1 MAQIVYSLVLIAP
14 SPLERLIIDSIG
26 REVPIIVLSP
36 EALPSQISSKLS
48 GFRPPD
54 VPCLKDGLFHSPE
67 TIGRLRIEAAERFM
81 HWREVER
88 VVDGVVHHRTDD
100 TEYIS
105 SRHRPRAGWDK
116 EKWERDWMENLSKDV
131 YVALQ
136 HRRQNEP
143 HQRSP
148 LVPNFYEE
156 DDADRSHSVTPSE
169 SERIERPAS
178 PAPFPP
184 NLLPHS
190 QPFDPLHLPSLL
202 LFTVSILGP
211 LKNRVLDGIKAM
223 ARGYLDDDHPRRGL
237 QARMEQAGRAER
249 KAMRMIALGGLVTAG
264 FAVGV
269 GVGAAWN
276 GPK

>member
-1 MAQIVYSLVLIAP
+1 M
-14 SPLERLIIDSIG
+14 
-26 REVPIIVLSP
+26 
-36 EALPSQISSKLS
+36 
-48 GFRPPD
+48 
-54 VPCLKDGLFHSPE
+54 
-67 TIGRLRIEAAERFM
+67 EAAERFM
-81 HWREVER
+81 RWREVER
-88 VVDGVVHHRTDD
+88 AVDGVVHQRADD
-100 TEYIS
+100 TEYFS
-105 SRHRPRAGWDK
+105 PRHRPRAGWDK

-148 LVPNFYEE
+148 LVPTFYEE
-156 DDADRSHSVTPSE
+156 HDADRSHSVTPSSE
-169 SERIERPAS
+169 SERVERPAS

-202 LFTVSILGP
+202 LFTVSILVP
-211 LKNRVLDGIKAM
+211 LKNRVLDCVKAV
-223 ARGYLDDDHPRRGL
+223 AQGYFEDDHPRRAF
-237 QARMEQAGRAER
+237 QARHEEAGRAES
-249 KAMRMIALGGLVTAG
+249 KTVKMIALGSLLTAG

-269 GVGAAWN
+269 GVGAAWS